1 MKKLF
6 AALTLMMFVGSVSA
20 TVYAVASGNT
30 IEIKNQDDKKK
41 KNVRKVMKNLVV
53 PTRKKKNARKVKRK
67 NVVQRKQQKT
77 NRIKKRP
84 NIRSFFL
91 NLYSNWTVI

>member
-41 KNVRKVMKNLVV
+41 KKCKKGDEKSCS
-53 PTRKKKNARKVKRK
+53 TDKKKEECKEGEKKKCCAT
-67 NVVQRKQQKT
+67 KT
-77 NRIKKRP
+77 TENK
-84 NIRSFFL
+84 
-91 NLYSNWTVI
+91 